1 MPSKKKKWSSTFDRR
16 ERQQEKSKES
26 DESSKTREE
35 GQAKSSPWTES
46 PQASQPSG
54 GACGSSADQIRDD
67 KTTQDKQD
75 HRGRYGRKHP
85 DGRRNKRQKRHQ
97 GRENASVD
105 TEATTESSQTGTE
118 KKTTPQAARS
128 ATQKASGGSVD
139 NGPVQRKTRD
149 DNVDKHS
156 KQVQGESREPGKG
169 PMMAS
174 PFEKGKRSGQIQ
186 AKQARTPFPGNRD
199 VCSPSEQKGQV
210 PLRGCLSGKTVLD
223 LKMLKETK
231 GAGIVQ
237 KLNESMVRFKH
248 FLRSEEEQY
257 NSDEF
262 IFDLTCI
269 LERVCLEPIDENVV
283 KVLTALKGSIF
294 LKSKIPCLL
303 DRIQDSVTLND
314 QESQRKLIQYLI
326 KIFTQFLMPLPSSYA
341 DLPYE
346 QLKLALDES
355 SIDRKDELEKELEVF
370 KQIRDN
376 VIIAERQKRG
386 QRYTNMTGEK
396 PPNDFR
402 DLPICPTNKEM
413 ASQERPFLRKNIS
426 KGRYDD
432 VEHYLDVQF
441 RLLREDFLEP
451 LREGIYEI
459 THNVPKE
466 RRNQSMKCYQG
477 VRIVGKEFTP
487 SGVIYKV
494 QLHDSK
500 SSKAILAHSKRLI
513 FGSFVCL
520 SKDKFQTMLFAT
532 VANRDPKDVDEGKF
546 DIRFVEDQNVFGI
559 EKRQVQYQMAES
571 PAYFEAYYHVL
582 KGLQELNEN
591 SMPFPKY
598 LVECSAE
605 VGPPK
610 YLRRDNNQD
619 PVCYDL
625 SKALAISHPAKLQK
639 VPVLQPEAWPP
650 AEELPLNIS
659 QLEALKTGVTTEF
672 SVIQGP
678 PGTGKTYVG
687 AKIARCLLEN
697 RKQWDPKK
705 ASPMLMV
712 CYTNHALD
720 QFLEKVLEFNQE
732 RGAII
737 RVGGRSKSQSLEGCN
752 LKLFVKDNRQRDKRF
767 YIHWR
772 FKDNYK
778 EMENVKKTILKA
790 DKEILEFRVL
800 EDGMIPLHVDQ
811 LYRSRFPPNTTTEC
825 RKTRNTFKLWLCNN
839 SRLNDMN
846 PAPDGSTKT
855 NHTDGVDGSILQE
868 EDKSEGEQSPDHF
881 RQSFDVHVTDK
892 PPQQKA
898 GCSDEVKV
906 EEKHER
912 HEDTTSR
919 EDEATRIQNQRRLVG
934 EEECIRAIQLPNKG
948 NCEDEDDK
956 DDNENGGGWTK
967 VECRNSSRRKRNEDR
982 KDHTGRGIHST
993 ETTSKKRGKKK
1004 EIDLTADTSQIQEK
1018 LQNVSGMS
1026 DEEAMN
1032 VPNIWFLSE
1041 DERLRLYL
1049 YWAEC
1054 YRDRLRMEVQGYERK
1069 HEQLCAELE
1078 ELRAEE
1084 EEEVIRKA
1092 TVVGMTTSGAAR
1104 YHSMLQKIGPK
1115 IVIIEEAA
1123 EVMEAHIIT
1132 SLSRDT
1138 NHVILIGDHKQLRPK
1153 ATVYELAQKYNL
1165 EISLF
1170 ERMVMN
1176 SMDCKRLSIQHRMR
1190 PEIAALTKRF
1200 YDHEILDHETV
1211 CKFED
1216 IVGITK
1222 NMFFVDH
1229 CQLESLNGNL
1239 QSFSNPHEATFLKS
1253 LCMYLLQQGYG
1264 RHQITILTMYIGQL
1278 LLLQE
1283 KMPRNQFEGI
1293 KICTVDNFQ
1302 GEENDIILLSLVRSN
1317 LEGRIG
1323 FLSESNRICVAL
1335 SRARKGFY
1343 CIGNL
1348 NMLRRQCQVW
1358 QGICNDLDATKAIG
1372 DTFELTCQRHK
1383 NMTSVRNPG
1392 DFPKFGGCSRMCGE
1406 RLHCGHA
1413 CDRPCHPSDAYHH
1426 DQCQKACFN
1435 ICPNEHQCTEVCH
1448 YPKRCPDCYHSM
1460 LKTVPRCGHEQSI
1473 PCSVDPAAFS
1483 CLVKCEKV
1491 LPCGHKCRKKCGE
1504 VCTAKCKEKCL
1515 KSLPC
1520 GHSKEMAC
1528 HRDPTSAE
1536 CNNDCKKVLE
1546 CGHPCKKRCKD
1557 ECQCNEEIMI
1567 QLPCKHMRRVLCHK
1581 KHDSLQCMERCRRI
1595 LDCGHEC
1602 PGICFEDCREDLCKV
1617 TVIKELPCG
1626 HQQSEPCNVDPKSAF
1641 CYNPCKRPLECGHKC
1656 PSVCGCPCKEVKCEE
1671 LCQTK
1676 CARGHACQKLCHLGR
1691 PCDACMV
1698 VDSMPLPTCGHT
1710 VEKLCHIDPKSIRCD
1725 KPCQRL
1731 RTCGHPCVSICSKK
1745 CEAQPCTLPTSKML
1759 PCGHEVV
1766 LPCHKNLSKYKCTE
1780 RIEVNLPCGH
1790 KMHCECRVAQGAEK
1804 KPLCNE
1810 KVEKELPCKHKATL
1824 PCHKKPDDCKC
1835 KKKVDVELSCG
1846 HTKSLVCFSLKK
1858 DLQNASCSVK
1868 TTRKLPCGHETLL
1881 RCYINPEEHSCQE
1894 EVQLTL
1900 SCGHEKL
1907 TTCSEMKNELT
1918 KGECNEVVT
1927 MKLPCGHEKQMT
1939 CSERQKG
1946 NISDAP
1952 SDRFLLCEEEVQL
1965 VLSCGHRKLTSCS
1978 KMRNELAKDECNEK
1992 LTMKLPCGHEK
2003 KVECSQGRKGNIF
2016 CNAPC
2021 DRFLPCE
2028 HRCQKKCGE
2037 NCAAFK
2043 CAVEVQKDLA
2053 CGFHKVSCPCSENV
2067 SQVVCKK
2074 RCQRRLSCGHV
2085 CQGKCA
2091 EECSQYKCNKKVLK
2105 PLNCAG
2111 GHSLQMKC
2119 SDNPGDVKCKEKCN
2133 RKLGCG
2139 HRCPGLCSEKCE
2151 NMRCTHRIEDKFP
2164 CGHKMENVRCFQR
2177 KTATCTAPCQR
2188 QKSSCKHRCKGVCGK
2203 DCSNYPCEEVVN
2215 KLLSCGHNIEM
2226 RCKHPI
2232 DEVQCP
2238 AECKAKLPC
2247 GHYCTGKCYECQERG
2262 SHEFCQHQC
2271 GRLLICLHR
2280 CNAACG
2286 EPCPP
2291 CNKKC
2296 AKSCPHGKCKR
2307 RCSQLCDSC
2316 TEPCKWRCPHY
2327 KCKNLCGEEC
2337 DRPPCNAPCP
2347 KKLPCQH
2354 PCIGLCGEN
2363 CPTLCA
2369 ICNAKKLSST
2379 IAAKGSAKK
2388 EAMRCLQLLD
2398 CGHIISVEEMD
2409 AWMVRKLGDHVQLLQ
2424 CPRCSTSIT
2433 FSYRYG
2439 NIVKRMLKN
2448 VENVKTQIEQLE
2460 IEVSDAVIRLAKDIG
2475 AIQKYDVKHRKSFE
2489 QANLDF
2495 VRSIQWKW
2503 NPFNLQRGN
2512 RSSVFKFTFK
2522 NHLMILQQV
2531 TNTEDV
2537 LANIK
2542 AHREV
2547 SEPWKPAIKDAM
2559 NNIKEDLENPELD
2572 LESLSQ
2578 IHEQAK
2584 KFFLFS
2590 QVLKVQDIA
2599 LMHRISLSGNGV
2611 DRKMSAHIRFK
2622 KFLKGND
2629 DILDIDW
2636 LETIVNLLRKEV
2648 KLEPLPI
2655 EAQDFTNFPGYRTD
2669 VWKLCEKG
2677 HAFCIRRI
2685 VRRGK
2690 SILVGSDGCTLCTVK
2705 ESD

>member
-1 MPSKKKKWSSTFDRR
+1 
-16 ERQQEKSKES
+16 
-26 DESSKTREE
+26 
-35 GQAKSSPWTES
+35 
-46 PQASQPSG
+46 
-54 GACGSSADQIRDD
+54 
-67 KTTQDKQD
+67 
-75 HRGRYGRKHP
+75 
-85 DGRRNKRQKRHQ
+85 
-97 GRENASVD
+97 
-105 TEATTESSQTGTE
+105 
-118 KKTTPQAARS
+118 
-128 ATQKASGGSVD
+128 
-139 NGPVQRKTRD
+139 
-149 DNVDKHS
+149 
-156 KQVQGESREPGKG
+156 
-169 PMMAS
+169 
-174 PFEKGKRSGQIQ
+174 
-186 AKQARTPFPGNRD
+186 
-199 VCSPSEQKGQV
+199 
-210 PLRGCLSGKTVLD
+210 
-223 LKMLKETK
+223 MLKETK

-355 SIDRKDELEKELEVF
+355 SIDRKDELEKKLEVF

-868 EDKSEGEQSPDHF
+868 EDNSEGEQSPDHF

-1372 DTFELTCQRHK
+1372 DTFELTCQRHE

-1766 LPCHKNLSKYKCTE
+1766 LPCHKNPSKYKCTE

-2327 KCKNLCGEEC
+2327 KCNNLCGEEC

-2648 KLEPLPI
+2648 KLEPLPK

>member
-1 MPSKKKKWSSTFDRR
+1 M
-16 ERQQEKSKES
+16 
-26 DESSKTREE
+26 
-35 GQAKSSPWTES
+35 
-46 PQASQPSG
+46 
-54 GACGSSADQIRDD
+54 
-67 KTTQDKQD
+67 
-75 HRGRYGRKHP
+75 
-85 DGRRNKRQKRHQ
+85 
-97 GRENASVD
+97 
-105 TEATTESSQTGTE
+105 
-118 KKTTPQAARS
+118 
-128 ATQKASGGSVD
+128 
-139 NGPVQRKTRD
+139 
-149 DNVDKHS
+149 
-156 KQVQGESREPGKG
+156 
-169 PMMAS
+169 
-174 PFEKGKRSGQIQ
+174 
-186 AKQARTPFPGNRD
+186 
-199 VCSPSEQKGQV
+199 
-210 PLRGCLSGKTVLD
+210 RGCLSGKTVLD

-1176 SMDCKRLSIQHRMR
+1176 SMDCKRLCIQHRMR

>member
-1 MPSKKKKWSSTFDRR
+1 M
-16 ERQQEKSKES
+16 
-26 DESSKTREE
+26 
-35 GQAKSSPWTES
+35 
-46 PQASQPSG
+46 
-54 GACGSSADQIRDD
+54 
-67 KTTQDKQD
+67 
-75 HRGRYGRKHP
+75 
-85 DGRRNKRQKRHQ
+85 
-97 GRENASVD
+97 
-105 TEATTESSQTGTE
+105 
-118 KKTTPQAARS
+118 
-128 ATQKASGGSVD
+128 
-139 NGPVQRKTRD
+139 
-149 DNVDKHS
+149 
-156 KQVQGESREPGKG
+156 
-169 PMMAS
+169 
-174 PFEKGKRSGQIQ
+174 
-186 AKQARTPFPGNRD
+186 
-199 VCSPSEQKGQV
+199 
-210 PLRGCLSGKTVLD
+210 LD

>member
-1 MPSKKKKWSSTFDRR
+1 M
-16 ERQQEKSKES
+16 
-26 DESSKTREE
+26 
-35 GQAKSSPWTES
+35 
-46 PQASQPSG
+46 
-54 GACGSSADQIRDD
+54 
-67 KTTQDKQD
+67 
-75 HRGRYGRKHP
+75 
-85 DGRRNKRQKRHQ
+85 
-97 GRENASVD
+97 
-105 TEATTESSQTGTE
+105 
-118 KKTTPQAARS
+118 
-128 ATQKASGGSVD
+128 
-139 NGPVQRKTRD
+139 
-149 DNVDKHS
+149 
-156 KQVQGESREPGKG
+156 
-169 PMMAS
+169 
-174 PFEKGKRSGQIQ
+174 
-186 AKQARTPFPGNRD
+186 
-199 VCSPSEQKGQV
+199 
-210 PLRGCLSGKTVLD
+210 LD

-269 LERVCLEPIDENVV
+269 LARVCLEPIDENVV

-314 QESQRKLIQYLI
+314 QESQRRLIQYLI

-346 QLKLALDES
+346 QLKQALDES

-370 KQIRDN
+370 KQVRDN

-386 QRYTNMTGEK
+386 QRYTNITGEK
-396 PPNDFR
+396 PPEDFR
-402 DLPICPTNKEM
+402 DLRICPTNKEM
-413 ASQERPFLRKNIS
+413 TSQERPFLRKNIS

-778 EMENVKKTILKA
+778 EMENVKKAILKA

-855 NHTDGVDGSILQE
+855 NHTDGVDGSILLE

-1041 DERLRLYL
+1041 DERLQLYL

-1211 CKFED
+1211 CKFEN

-1460 LKTVPRCGHEQSI
+1460 SKTVPRCGHEQSI

-1557 ECQCNEEIMI
+1557 ECQCNEEITI

-1581 KHDSLQCMERCRRI
+1581 KHDSFQCMERCRRI

-1656 PSVCGCPCKEVKCEE
+1656 PSICGCPCKEVKCEE

-1731 RTCGHPCVSICSKK
+1731 RTCGHPCLSICSKK

-1766 LPCHKNLSKYKCTE
+1766 LPCHKNPSKYKCTE

-1858 DLQNASCSVK
+1858 DLQNASCTVK

-1907 TTCSEMKNELT
+1907 TTCSEMKNELR
-1918 KGECNEVVT
+1918 KGECNEMVT

-1946 NISDAP
+1946 NICDAP

-1965 VLSCGHRKLTSCS
+1965 VLSCGHKKLTSCS

-2037 NCAAFK
+2037 NCASFK

-2091 EECSQYKCNKKVLK
+2091 EECSRYKCNKKVLK

-2119 SDNPGDVKCKEKCN
+2119 SDNPEDVKCKEKCN

-2151 NMRCTHRIEDKFP
+2151 NMRCTNRIEDKFP

-2215 KLLSCGHNIEM
+2215 KFLSCGHNIEM

-2460 IEVSDAVIRLAKDIG
+2460 VEVSDAVIRLAKDIG
-2475 AIQKYDVKHRKSFE
+2475 AIQKYDVKHRESFE

-2522 NHLMILQQV
+2522 NHLMILQHV

-2648 KLEPLPI
+2648 KLEPLPK

-2677 HAFCIRRI
+2677 HVFCIRRI

>member
-1 MPSKKKKWSSTFDRR
+1 M
-16 ERQQEKSKES
+16 
-26 DESSKTREE
+26 
-35 GQAKSSPWTES
+35 
-46 PQASQPSG
+46 
-54 GACGSSADQIRDD
+54 
-67 KTTQDKQD
+67 
-75 HRGRYGRKHP
+75 
-85 DGRRNKRQKRHQ
+85 
-97 GRENASVD
+97 
-105 TEATTESSQTGTE
+105 
-118 KKTTPQAARS
+118 
-128 ATQKASGGSVD
+128 
-139 NGPVQRKTRD
+139 
-149 DNVDKHS
+149 
-156 KQVQGESREPGKG
+156 
-169 PMMAS
+169 
-174 PFEKGKRSGQIQ
+174 
-186 AKQARTPFPGNRD
+186 
-199 VCSPSEQKGQV
+199 
-210 PLRGCLSGKTVLD
+210 LD

-868 EDKSEGEQSPDHF
+868 EDNSEGEQSPDHF

-2327 KCKNLCGEEC
+2327 KCNNLCGEEC

-2648 KLEPLPI
+2648 KLEPLPK

>member
-1 MPSKKKKWSSTFDRR
+1 M
-16 ERQQEKSKES
+16 
-26 DESSKTREE
+26 
-35 GQAKSSPWTES
+35 
-46 PQASQPSG
+46 
-54 GACGSSADQIRDD
+54 
-67 KTTQDKQD
+67 
-75 HRGRYGRKHP
+75 
-85 DGRRNKRQKRHQ
+85 
-97 GRENASVD
+97 
-105 TEATTESSQTGTE
+105 
-118 KKTTPQAARS
+118 
-128 ATQKASGGSVD
+128 
-139 NGPVQRKTRD
+139 
-149 DNVDKHS
+149 
-156 KQVQGESREPGKG
+156 
-169 PMMAS
+169 
-174 PFEKGKRSGQIQ
+174 
-186 AKQARTPFPGNRD
+186 
-199 VCSPSEQKGQV
+199 
-210 PLRGCLSGKTVLD
+210 RGCLSGKTVLD

-355 SIDRKDELEKELEVF
+355 SIDRKDELEKKLEVF

-868 EDKSEGEQSPDHF
+868 EDNSEGEQSPDHF

-1372 DTFELTCQRHK
+1372 DTFELTCQRHE

-1766 LPCHKNLSKYKCTE
+1766 LPCHKNPSKYKCTE

-2327 KCKNLCGEEC
+2327 KCNNLCGEEC

-2648 KLEPLPI
+2648 KLEPLPK

>member
-1 MPSKKKKWSSTFDRR
+1 
-16 ERQQEKSKES
+16 
-26 DESSKTREE
+26 
-35 GQAKSSPWTES
+35 
-46 PQASQPSG
+46 
-54 GACGSSADQIRDD
+54 
-67 KTTQDKQD
+67 
-75 HRGRYGRKHP
+75 
-85 DGRRNKRQKRHQ
+85 
-97 GRENASVD
+97 
-105 TEATTESSQTGTE
+105 
-118 KKTTPQAARS
+118 
-128 ATQKASGGSVD
+128 
-139 NGPVQRKTRD
+139 
-149 DNVDKHS
+149 
-156 KQVQGESREPGKG
+156 
-169 PMMAS
+169 
-174 PFEKGKRSGQIQ
+174 
-186 AKQARTPFPGNRD
+186 
-199 VCSPSEQKGQV
+199 
-210 PLRGCLSGKTVLD
+210 
-223 LKMLKETK
+223 MLKETK

-355 SIDRKDELEKELEVF
+355 SIDRKDELEKKLEVF

-868 EDKSEGEQSPDHF
+868 EDNSEGEQSPDHF

-1372 DTFELTCQRHK
+1372 DTFELTCQRHE

-1676 CARGHACQKLCHLGR
+1676 CARGHACQKLCHHGR

-1766 LPCHKNLSKYKCTE
+1766 LPCHKNPSKYKCTE

-2327 KCKNLCGEEC
+2327 KCNNLCGEEC

-2648 KLEPLPI
+2648 KLEPLPK

>member
-1 MPSKKKKWSSTFDRR
+1 M
-16 ERQQEKSKES
+16 
-26 DESSKTREE
+26 
-35 GQAKSSPWTES
+35 
-46 PQASQPSG
+46 
-54 GACGSSADQIRDD
+54 
-67 KTTQDKQD
+67 
-75 HRGRYGRKHP
+75 
-85 DGRRNKRQKRHQ
+85 
-97 GRENASVD
+97 
-105 TEATTESSQTGTE
+105 
-118 KKTTPQAARS
+118 
-128 ATQKASGGSVD
+128 
-139 NGPVQRKTRD
+139 
-149 DNVDKHS
+149 
-156 KQVQGESREPGKG
+156 
-169 PMMAS
+169 
-174 PFEKGKRSGQIQ
+174 
-186 AKQARTPFPGNRD
+186 
-199 VCSPSEQKGQV
+199 
-210 PLRGCLSGKTVLD
+210 RGCLSGKTVLD

-355 SIDRKDELEKELEVF
+355 SIDRKDELEKKLEVF

-868 EDKSEGEQSPDHF
+868 EDNSEGEQSPDHF

-1176 SMDCKRLSIQHRMR
+1176 SMDCKRLCIQHRMR

-1372 DTFELTCQRHK
+1372 DTFELTCQRHE

-1766 LPCHKNLSKYKCTE
+1766 LPCHKNPSKYKCTE

-1835 KKKVDVELSCG
+1835 KKKLDVELSCG

-2327 KCKNLCGEEC
+2327 KCNNLCGEEC

-2648 KLEPLPI
+2648 KLEPLPK

>member
-1 MPSKKKKWSSTFDRR
+1 M
-16 ERQQEKSKES
+16 
-26 DESSKTREE
+26 
-35 GQAKSSPWTES
+35 
-46 PQASQPSG
+46 
-54 GACGSSADQIRDD
+54 
-67 KTTQDKQD
+67 
-75 HRGRYGRKHP
+75 
-85 DGRRNKRQKRHQ
+85 
-97 GRENASVD
+97 
-105 TEATTESSQTGTE
+105 
-118 KKTTPQAARS
+118 
-128 ATQKASGGSVD
+128 
-139 NGPVQRKTRD
+139 
-149 DNVDKHS
+149 
-156 KQVQGESREPGKG
+156 
-169 PMMAS
+169 
-174 PFEKGKRSGQIQ
+174 
-186 AKQARTPFPGNRD
+186 
-199 VCSPSEQKGQV
+199 
-210 PLRGCLSGKTVLD
+210 RGCLSGKTVLD

>member
-1 MPSKKKKWSSTFDRR
+1 
-16 ERQQEKSKES
+16 
-26 DESSKTREE
+26 
-35 GQAKSSPWTES
+35 
-46 PQASQPSG
+46 
-54 GACGSSADQIRDD
+54 
-67 KTTQDKQD
+67 
-75 HRGRYGRKHP
+75 
-85 DGRRNKRQKRHQ
+85 
-97 GRENASVD
+97 
-105 TEATTESSQTGTE
+105 
-118 KKTTPQAARS
+118 
-128 ATQKASGGSVD
+128 
-139 NGPVQRKTRD
+139 
-149 DNVDKHS
+149 
-156 KQVQGESREPGKG
+156 
-169 PMMAS
+169 
-174 PFEKGKRSGQIQ
+174 
-186 AKQARTPFPGNRD
+186 
-199 VCSPSEQKGQV
+199 
-210 PLRGCLSGKTVLD
+210 
-223 LKMLKETK
+223 MLKETK

-355 SIDRKDELEKELEVF
+355 SIDRKDELEKKLEVF

-868 EDKSEGEQSPDHF
+868 EDNSEGEQSPDHF

-1372 DTFELTCQRHK
+1372 DTFELTCQRHE

-1766 LPCHKNLSKYKCTE
+1766 LPCHKNPSKYKCTE

-1927 MKLPCGHEKQMT
+1927 TKLPCGHEKQMT

-2232 DEVQCP
+2232 NEVQCP

-2327 KCKNLCGEEC
+2327 KCNNLCGEEC

-2648 KLEPLPI
+2648 KLEPLPK

>member
-1 MPSKKKKWSSTFDRR
+1 
-16 ERQQEKSKES
+16 
-26 DESSKTREE
+26 
-35 GQAKSSPWTES
+35 
-46 PQASQPSG
+46 
-54 GACGSSADQIRDD
+54 
-67 KTTQDKQD
+67 
-75 HRGRYGRKHP
+75 
-85 DGRRNKRQKRHQ
+85 
-97 GRENASVD
+97 
-105 TEATTESSQTGTE
+105 
-118 KKTTPQAARS
+118 
-128 ATQKASGGSVD
+128 
-139 NGPVQRKTRD
+139 
-149 DNVDKHS
+149 
-156 KQVQGESREPGKG
+156 
-169 PMMAS
+169 
-174 PFEKGKRSGQIQ
+174 
-186 AKQARTPFPGNRD
+186 
-199 VCSPSEQKGQV
+199 
-210 PLRGCLSGKTVLD
+210 
-223 LKMLKETK
+223 MLKETK

>member
-1 MPSKKKKWSSTFDRR
+1 M
-16 ERQQEKSKES
+16 
-26 DESSKTREE
+26 
-35 GQAKSSPWTES
+35 
-46 PQASQPSG
+46 
-54 GACGSSADQIRDD
+54 
-67 KTTQDKQD
+67 
-75 HRGRYGRKHP
+75 
-85 DGRRNKRQKRHQ
+85 
-97 GRENASVD
+97 
-105 TEATTESSQTGTE
+105 
-118 KKTTPQAARS
+118 
-128 ATQKASGGSVD
+128 
-139 NGPVQRKTRD
+139 
-149 DNVDKHS
+149 
-156 KQVQGESREPGKG
+156 
-169 PMMAS
+169 
-174 PFEKGKRSGQIQ
+174 
-186 AKQARTPFPGNRD
+186 
-199 VCSPSEQKGQV
+199 
-210 PLRGCLSGKTVLD
+210 LD

-355 SIDRKDELEKELEVF
+355 SIDRKDELEKKLEVF

-868 EDKSEGEQSPDHF
+868 EDNSEGEQSPDHF

-1372 DTFELTCQRHK
+1372 DTFELTCQRHE

-1766 LPCHKNLSKYKCTE
+1766 LPCHKNPSKYKCTE

-1835 KKKVDVELSCG
+1835 KKKLDVELSCG

-2327 KCKNLCGEEC
+2327 KCNNLCGEEC

-2648 KLEPLPI
+2648 KLEPLPK

>member
-1 MPSKKKKWSSTFDRR
+1 M
-16 ERQQEKSKES
+16 
-26 DESSKTREE
+26 
-35 GQAKSSPWTES
+35 
-46 PQASQPSG
+46 
-54 GACGSSADQIRDD
+54 
-67 KTTQDKQD
+67 
-75 HRGRYGRKHP
+75 
-85 DGRRNKRQKRHQ
+85 
-97 GRENASVD
+97 
-105 TEATTESSQTGTE
+105 
-118 KKTTPQAARS
+118 
-128 ATQKASGGSVD
+128 
-139 NGPVQRKTRD
+139 
-149 DNVDKHS
+149 
-156 KQVQGESREPGKG
+156 
-169 PMMAS
+169 
-174 PFEKGKRSGQIQ
+174 
-186 AKQARTPFPGNRD
+186 
-199 VCSPSEQKGQV
+199 
-210 PLRGCLSGKTVLD
+210 RGCLSGKTVLD

-1176 SMDCKRLSIQHRMR
+1176 SMDCKRLCIQHRMR

-1766 LPCHKNLSKYKCTE
+1766 LPCHKNPSKYKCTE

-2316 TEPCKWRCPHY
+2316 TEPCTWSCPHY
-2327 KCKNLCGEEC
+2327 QCKNLCGEEC

-2648 KLEPLPI
+2648 KLEPLPK

>member
-1 MPSKKKKWSSTFDRR
+1 M
-16 ERQQEKSKES
+16 
-26 DESSKTREE
+26 
-35 GQAKSSPWTES
+35 
-46 PQASQPSG
+46 
-54 GACGSSADQIRDD
+54 
-67 KTTQDKQD
+67 
-75 HRGRYGRKHP
+75 
-85 DGRRNKRQKRHQ
+85 
-97 GRENASVD
+97 
-105 TEATTESSQTGTE
+105 
-118 KKTTPQAARS
+118 
-128 ATQKASGGSVD
+128 
-139 NGPVQRKTRD
+139 
-149 DNVDKHS
+149 
-156 KQVQGESREPGKG
+156 
-169 PMMAS
+169 
-174 PFEKGKRSGQIQ
+174 
-186 AKQARTPFPGNRD
+186 
-199 VCSPSEQKGQV
+199 
-210 PLRGCLSGKTVLD
+210 RGCLSGKTVLD

-355 SIDRKDELEKELEVF
+355 SIDRKDELEKKLEVF

-868 EDKSEGEQSPDHF
+868 EDNSEGEQSPDHF

-1176 SMDCKRLSIQHRMR
+1176 SMDCKRLCIQHRMR

-1372 DTFELTCQRHK
+1372 DTFELTCQRHE

-1528 HRDPTSAE
+1528 HRDPTFAE

-1766 LPCHKNLSKYKCTE
+1766 LPCHKNPSKYKCTE

-1835 KKKVDVELSCG
+1835 KKKLDVELSCG

-2327 KCKNLCGEEC
+2327 KCNNLCGEEC

-2648 KLEPLPI
+2648 KLEPLPK

>member
-1 MPSKKKKWSSTFDRR
+1 M
-16 ERQQEKSKES
+16 
-26 DESSKTREE
+26 
-35 GQAKSSPWTES
+35 
-46 PQASQPSG
+46 
-54 GACGSSADQIRDD
+54 
-67 KTTQDKQD
+67 
-75 HRGRYGRKHP
+75 
-85 DGRRNKRQKRHQ
+85 
-97 GRENASVD
+97 
-105 TEATTESSQTGTE
+105 
-118 KKTTPQAARS
+118 
-128 ATQKASGGSVD
+128 
-139 NGPVQRKTRD
+139 
-149 DNVDKHS
+149 
-156 KQVQGESREPGKG
+156 
-169 PMMAS
+169 
-174 PFEKGKRSGQIQ
+174 
-186 AKQARTPFPGNRD
+186 
-199 VCSPSEQKGQV
+199 
-210 PLRGCLSGKTVLD
+210 RGCLSGKTVLD

-1460 LKTVPRCGHEQSI
+1460 LKTVPQCGHEQSI

-2316 TEPCKWRCPHY
+2316 TEPCTWSCPHY
-2327 KCKNLCGEEC
+2327 QCKNLCGEEC

>member
-1 MPSKKKKWSSTFDRR
+1 
-16 ERQQEKSKES
+16 
-26 DESSKTREE
+26 
-35 GQAKSSPWTES
+35 
-46 PQASQPSG
+46 
-54 GACGSSADQIRDD
+54 
-67 KTTQDKQD
+67 
-75 HRGRYGRKHP
+75 
-85 DGRRNKRQKRHQ
+85 
-97 GRENASVD
+97 
-105 TEATTESSQTGTE
+105 
-118 KKTTPQAARS
+118 
-128 ATQKASGGSVD
+128 
-139 NGPVQRKTRD
+139 
-149 DNVDKHS
+149 
-156 KQVQGESREPGKG
+156 
-169 PMMAS
+169 
-174 PFEKGKRSGQIQ
+174 
-186 AKQARTPFPGNRD
+186 
-199 VCSPSEQKGQV
+199 
-210 PLRGCLSGKTVLD
+210 
-223 LKMLKETK
+223 MLKETK

-248 FLRSEEEQY
+248 FLRSEEEQH

-314 QESQRKLIQYLI
+314 QESRRKLIQYLI
-326 KIFTQFLMPLPSSYA
+326 KIFTQFLIPLPSSYA

-346 QLKLALDES
+346 QLKQALDES
-355 SIDRKDELEKELEVF
+355 SIDRKDELEKELEDF
-370 KQIRDN
+370 KQVRDN
-376 VIIAERQKRG
+376 VIIAERQKRR
-386 QRYTNMTGEK
+386 QRYPNMTGEK

-402 DLPICPTNKEM
+402 DLPICPTNEEM
-413 ASQERPFLRKNIS
+413 TSQERPFLRKNIS

-591 SMPFPKY
+591 CMPFPMY

-650 AEELPLNIS
+650 AEKLPLNIS

-839 SRLNDMN
+839 SQLNDMN

-868 EDKSEGEQSPDHF
+868 KDKSEGEQSPDHF
-881 RQSFDVHVTDK
+881 RQSFDVHITDK

-1041 DERLRLYL
+1041 DERLQLYL

-1176 SMDCKRLSIQHRMR
+1176 SMDCKRLCIQHRMR

-1211 CKFED
+1211 CKFEN

-1348 NMLRRQCQVW
+1348 NMLRHQCQVW

-1460 LKTVPRCGHEQSI
+1460 SKTVPRCGHEQSI

-1557 ECQCNEEIMI
+1557 ECQCNEEITI

-1581 KHDSLQCMERCRRI
+1581 KHDSFQCMERCRRI

-1656 PSVCGCPCKEVKCEE
+1656 PSICGCPCKEVKCEE

-1731 RTCGHPCVSICSKK
+1731 RTCGHPCLSICSKK

-1766 LPCHKNLSKYKCTE
+1766 LPCHKNPSKYKCTE

-1858 DLQNASCSVK
+1858 DLQNASCTVK

-1907 TTCSEMKNELT
+1907 TTCSEMKNELR
-1918 KGECNEVVT
+1918 KGECNEMVT

-1946 NISDAP
+1946 NICDAP

-2037 NCAAFK
+2037 NCASFK

-2091 EECSQYKCNKKVLK
+2091 EECSRYKCNKKVLK

-2119 SDNPGDVKCKEKCN
+2119 SDNPEDVKCKEKCN

-2151 NMRCTHRIEDKFP
+2151 NMRCTNRIEDKFP
-2164 CGHKMENVRCFQR
+2164 CGHKMENVRCFER

-2215 KLLSCGHNIEM
+2215 KFLSCGHNIEM

-2247 GHYCTGKCYECQERG
+2247 GHNCTGKCYECQERG

-2280 CNAACG
+2280 CNAVCG

-2291 CNKKC
+2291 CDKKC

-2316 TEPCKWRCPHY
+2316 TEPCTWSCPHY
-2327 KCKNLCGEEC
+2327 QCKNLCGEEC

-2460 IEVSDAVIRLAKDIG
+2460 VEVSDAVIRLAKDIG

-2503 NPFNLQRGN
+2503 NPFNLPRGN

-2559 NNIKEDLENPELD
+2559 NNIREDLENPELD

-2648 KLEPLPI
+2648 KLEPMPK
-2655 EAQDFTNFPGYRTD
+2655 EAQDFANFPGYRTD

>member
-1 MPSKKKKWSSTFDRR
+1 M
-16 ERQQEKSKES
+16 
-26 DESSKTREE
+26 
-35 GQAKSSPWTES
+35 
-46 PQASQPSG
+46 
-54 GACGSSADQIRDD
+54 
-67 KTTQDKQD
+67 
-75 HRGRYGRKHP
+75 
-85 DGRRNKRQKRHQ
+85 
-97 GRENASVD
+97 
-105 TEATTESSQTGTE
+105 
-118 KKTTPQAARS
+118 
-128 ATQKASGGSVD
+128 
-139 NGPVQRKTRD
+139 
-149 DNVDKHS
+149 
-156 KQVQGESREPGKG
+156 
-169 PMMAS
+169 
-174 PFEKGKRSGQIQ
+174 
-186 AKQARTPFPGNRD
+186 
-199 VCSPSEQKGQV
+199 
-210 PLRGCLSGKTVLD
+210 RGCLSGKTVLD

-1176 SMDCKRLSIQHRMR
+1176 SMDCKRLCIQHRMR

-1460 LKTVPRCGHEQSI
+1460 LKTVPQCGHEQSI

>member
-1 MPSKKKKWSSTFDRR
+1 M
-16 ERQQEKSKES
+16 
-26 DESSKTREE
+26 
-35 GQAKSSPWTES
+35 
-46 PQASQPSG
+46 
-54 GACGSSADQIRDD
+54 
-67 KTTQDKQD
+67 
-75 HRGRYGRKHP
+75 
-85 DGRRNKRQKRHQ
+85 
-97 GRENASVD
+97 
-105 TEATTESSQTGTE
+105 
-118 KKTTPQAARS
+118 
-128 ATQKASGGSVD
+128 
-139 NGPVQRKTRD
+139 
-149 DNVDKHS
+149 
-156 KQVQGESREPGKG
+156 
-169 PMMAS
+169 
-174 PFEKGKRSGQIQ
+174 
-186 AKQARTPFPGNRD
+186 
-199 VCSPSEQKGQV
+199 
-210 PLRGCLSGKTVLD
+210 LD

-269 LERVCLEPIDENVV
+269 LARVCLEPIDENVV

-314 QESQRKLIQYLI
+314 QESQRRLIQYLI

-346 QLKLALDES
+346 QLKQALDES

-370 KQIRDN
+370 KQVRDN

-386 QRYTNMTGEK
+386 QRYTNITGEK
-396 PPNDFR
+396 PPEDFR
-402 DLPICPTNKEM
+402 DLRICPTNKEM
-413 ASQERPFLRKNIS
+413 TSQERPFLRKNIS

-868 EDKSEGEQSPDHF
+868 EDNSEGEQSPDHF

-1041 DERLRLYL
+1041 DERLQLYL

-1372 DTFELTCQRHK
+1372 DTFELTCQRHE

-1460 LKTVPRCGHEQSI
+1460 SKTVPRCGHEQSI

-1602 PGICFEDCREDLCKV
+1602 PGTCFEDCREDLCKV

-1656 PSVCGCPCKEVKCEE
+1656 PSICGCPCKEVKCEE

-1731 RTCGHPCVSICSKK
+1731 RTCGHPCLSICSKK

-1766 LPCHKNLSKYKCTE
+1766 LPCHKNPSKYKCTE

-1858 DLQNASCSVK
+1858 DLQNASCTVK

-1946 NISDAP
+1946 NICDAP

-2037 NCAAFK
+2037 NCASFK

-2091 EECSQYKCNKKVLK
+2091 EECSRYKCNKKVLK

-2119 SDNPGDVKCKEKCN
+2119 SDNPEDVKCKEKCN

-2151 NMRCTHRIEDKFP
+2151 NMRCTNRIEDKFP

-2307 RCSQLCDSC
+2307 RCSQLCDYC

-2460 IEVSDAVIRLAKDIG
+2460 VEVSDAVIRLAKDIG

-2648 KLEPLPI
+2648 KLEPLPK

>member
-1 MPSKKKKWSSTFDRR
+1 M
-16 ERQQEKSKES
+16 
-26 DESSKTREE
+26 
-35 GQAKSSPWTES
+35 
-46 PQASQPSG
+46 
-54 GACGSSADQIRDD
+54 
-67 KTTQDKQD
+67 
-75 HRGRYGRKHP
+75 
-85 DGRRNKRQKRHQ
+85 
-97 GRENASVD
+97 
-105 TEATTESSQTGTE
+105 
-118 KKTTPQAARS
+118 
-128 ATQKASGGSVD
+128 
-139 NGPVQRKTRD
+139 
-149 DNVDKHS
+149 
-156 KQVQGESREPGKG
+156 
-169 PMMAS
+169 
-174 PFEKGKRSGQIQ
+174 
-186 AKQARTPFPGNRD
+186 
-199 VCSPSEQKGQV
+199 
-210 PLRGCLSGKTVLD
+210 LD

-355 SIDRKDELEKELEVF
+355 SIDRKDELEKKLEVF

-610 YLRRDNNQD
+610 YLRRDNHQD

-767 YIHWR
+767 YIHRR

-868 EDKSEGEQSPDHF
+868 EDNSEGEQSPDHF

-1372 DTFELTCQRHK
+1372 DTFELTCQRHE

-1766 LPCHKNLSKYKCTE
+1766 LPCHKNPSKYKCTE

-2327 KCKNLCGEEC
+2327 KCNNLCGEEC

-2475 AIQKYDVKHRKSFE
+2475 AIQKHDVKHRKSFE

-2648 KLEPLPI
+2648 KLEPLPK

>member
-1 MPSKKKKWSSTFDRR
+1 
-16 ERQQEKSKES
+16 
-26 DESSKTREE
+26 
-35 GQAKSSPWTES
+35 
-46 PQASQPSG
+46 
-54 GACGSSADQIRDD
+54 
-67 KTTQDKQD
+67 
-75 HRGRYGRKHP
+75 
-85 DGRRNKRQKRHQ
+85 
-97 GRENASVD
+97 
-105 TEATTESSQTGTE
+105 
-118 KKTTPQAARS
+118 
-128 ATQKASGGSVD
+128 
-139 NGPVQRKTRD
+139 
-149 DNVDKHS
+149 
-156 KQVQGESREPGKG
+156 
-169 PMMAS
+169 
-174 PFEKGKRSGQIQ
+174 
-186 AKQARTPFPGNRD
+186 
-199 VCSPSEQKGQV
+199 
-210 PLRGCLSGKTVLD
+210 
-223 LKMLKETK
+223 
-231 GAGIVQ
+231 
-237 KLNESMVRFKH
+237 
-248 FLRSEEEQY
+248 
-257 NSDEF
+257 
-262 IFDLTCI
+262 
-269 LERVCLEPIDENVV
+269 
-283 KVLTALKGSIF
+283 
-294 LKSKIPCLL
+294 
-303 DRIQDSVTLND
+303 
-314 QESQRKLIQYLI
+314 
-326 KIFTQFLMPLPSSYA
+326 MPLPSSYA

-355 SIDRKDELEKELEVF
+355 SIDRKDELEKKLEVF

-868 EDKSEGEQSPDHF
+868 EDNSEGEQSPDHF

-1372 DTFELTCQRHK
+1372 DTFELTCQRHE

-1766 LPCHKNLSKYKCTE
+1766 LPCHKNPSKYKCTE

-2327 KCKNLCGEEC
+2327 KCNNLCGEEC

-2648 KLEPLPI
+2648 KLEPLPK

>member
-1 MPSKKKKWSSTFDRR
+1 M
-16 ERQQEKSKES
+16 
-26 DESSKTREE
+26 
-35 GQAKSSPWTES
+35 
-46 PQASQPSG
+46 
-54 GACGSSADQIRDD
+54 
-67 KTTQDKQD
+67 
-75 HRGRYGRKHP
+75 
-85 DGRRNKRQKRHQ
+85 
-97 GRENASVD
+97 
-105 TEATTESSQTGTE
+105 
-118 KKTTPQAARS
+118 
-128 ATQKASGGSVD
+128 
-139 NGPVQRKTRD
+139 
-149 DNVDKHS
+149 
-156 KQVQGESREPGKG
+156 
-169 PMMAS
+169 
-174 PFEKGKRSGQIQ
+174 
-186 AKQARTPFPGNRD
+186 
-199 VCSPSEQKGQV
+199 
-210 PLRGCLSGKTVLD
+210 RGCLSGKTVLD

-1460 LKTVPRCGHEQSI
+1460 LKTVPQCGHEQSI

>member
-1 MPSKKKKWSSTFDRR
+1 M
-16 ERQQEKSKES
+16 
-26 DESSKTREE
+26 
-35 GQAKSSPWTES
+35 
-46 PQASQPSG
+46 
-54 GACGSSADQIRDD
+54 
-67 KTTQDKQD
+67 
-75 HRGRYGRKHP
+75 
-85 DGRRNKRQKRHQ
+85 
-97 GRENASVD
+97 
-105 TEATTESSQTGTE
+105 
-118 KKTTPQAARS
+118 
-128 ATQKASGGSVD
+128 
-139 NGPVQRKTRD
+139 
-149 DNVDKHS
+149 
-156 KQVQGESREPGKG
+156 
-169 PMMAS
+169 
-174 PFEKGKRSGQIQ
+174 
-186 AKQARTPFPGNRD
+186 
-199 VCSPSEQKGQV
+199 
-210 PLRGCLSGKTVLD
+210 RGCLSGKTVLD

-355 SIDRKDELEKELEVF
+355 SIDRKDELEKKLEVF

-868 EDKSEGEQSPDHF
+868 EDNSEGEQSPDHF

-1176 SMDCKRLSIQHRMR
+1176 SMDCKRLCIQHRMR

-1372 DTFELTCQRHK
+1372 DTFELTCQRHE

-1766 LPCHKNLSKYKCTE
+1766 LPCHKNPSKYKCTE

-1835 KKKVDVELSCG
+1835 KKKLDVELSCG

-2316 TEPCKWRCPHY
+2316 TEPCTWSCPHY
-2327 KCKNLCGEEC
+2327 QCKNLCGEEC

-2648 KLEPLPI
+2648 KLEPLPK

>member
-1 MPSKKKKWSSTFDRR
+1 M
-16 ERQQEKSKES
+16 
-26 DESSKTREE
+26 
-35 GQAKSSPWTES
+35 
-46 PQASQPSG
+46 
-54 GACGSSADQIRDD
+54 
-67 KTTQDKQD
+67 
-75 HRGRYGRKHP
+75 
-85 DGRRNKRQKRHQ
+85 
-97 GRENASVD
+97 
-105 TEATTESSQTGTE
+105 
-118 KKTTPQAARS
+118 
-128 ATQKASGGSVD
+128 
-139 NGPVQRKTRD
+139 
-149 DNVDKHS
+149 
-156 KQVQGESREPGKG
+156 
-169 PMMAS
+169 
-174 PFEKGKRSGQIQ
+174 
-186 AKQARTPFPGNRD
+186 
-199 VCSPSEQKGQV
+199 
-210 PLRGCLSGKTVLD
+210 RGCLSGKTVLD

-1170 ERMVMN
+1170 ERMVVN
-1176 SMDCKRLSIQHRMR
+1176 SMDCKRLCIQHRMR

>member
-1 MPSKKKKWSSTFDRR
+1 
-16 ERQQEKSKES
+16 
-26 DESSKTREE
+26 
-35 GQAKSSPWTES
+35 
-46 PQASQPSG
+46 
-54 GACGSSADQIRDD
+54 
-67 KTTQDKQD
+67 
-75 HRGRYGRKHP
+75 
-85 DGRRNKRQKRHQ
+85 
-97 GRENASVD
+97 
-105 TEATTESSQTGTE
+105 
-118 KKTTPQAARS
+118 
-128 ATQKASGGSVD
+128 
-139 NGPVQRKTRD
+139 
-149 DNVDKHS
+149 
-156 KQVQGESREPGKG
+156 
-169 PMMAS
+169 
-174 PFEKGKRSGQIQ
+174 
-186 AKQARTPFPGNRD
+186 
-199 VCSPSEQKGQV
+199 
-210 PLRGCLSGKTVLD
+210 
-223 LKMLKETK
+223 MLKETK

-1176 SMDCKRLSIQHRMR
+1176 SMDCKRLCIQHRMR

-1766 LPCHKNLSKYKCTE
+1766 LPCHKNPSKYKCTE

-2119 SDNPGDVKCKEKCN
+2119 SDSPGDVKCKEKCN

-2316 TEPCKWRCPHY
+2316 TEPCTWSCPHY
-2327 KCKNLCGEEC
+2327 QCKNLCGEEC

-2648 KLEPLPI
+2648 KLEPLPK

>member
-1 MPSKKKKWSSTFDRR
+1 
-16 ERQQEKSKES
+16 
-26 DESSKTREE
+26 
-35 GQAKSSPWTES
+35 
-46 PQASQPSG
+46 
-54 GACGSSADQIRDD
+54 
-67 KTTQDKQD
+67 
-75 HRGRYGRKHP
+75 
-85 DGRRNKRQKRHQ
+85 
-97 GRENASVD
+97 
-105 TEATTESSQTGTE
+105 
-118 KKTTPQAARS
+118 
-128 ATQKASGGSVD
+128 
-139 NGPVQRKTRD
+139 
-149 DNVDKHS
+149 
-156 KQVQGESREPGKG
+156 
-169 PMMAS
+169 
-174 PFEKGKRSGQIQ
+174 
-186 AKQARTPFPGNRD
+186 
-199 VCSPSEQKGQV
+199 
-210 PLRGCLSGKTVLD
+210 
-223 LKMLKETK
+223 MLKETK
-231 GAGIVQ
+231 GAGIAQ

-248 FLRSEEEQY
+248 FLRSEEEQH

-314 QESQRKLIQYLI
+314 QESQRRLIQYLI

-346 QLKLALDES
+346 QLKQALDES
-355 SIDRKDELEKELEVF
+355 SIDRKDELEKDLEDF
-370 KQIRDN
+370 KQVRDN
-376 VIIAERQKRG
+376 VIIAERQKRR
-386 QRYTNMTGEK
+386 QRYPNMTGEK

-402 DLPICPTNKEM
+402 DLPICPTNEEM

-466 RRNQSMKCYQG
+466 RRSQSMKCYQG

-591 SMPFPKY
+591 CMPFPEY

-650 AEELPLNIS
+650 AEKLPLNIS

-752 LKLFVKDNRQRDKRF
+752 LKLFVKDNRQRDKDNRQRDKRF

-839 SRLNDMN
+839 SQLNDMN

-898 GCSDEVKV
+898 GCSDKVKV

-956 DDNENGGGWTK
+956 DDNENGGGWIK
-967 VECRNSSRRKRNEDR
+967 VGCRNSSRRKRNEDR
-982 KDHTGRGIHST
+982 KDRTGRGIHST

-1041 DERLRLYL
+1041 DQRLRLYL

-1211 CKFED
+1211 CKFEN

-1253 LCMYLLQQGYG
+1253 LCMYLLQQGYR

-1348 NMLRRQCQVW
+1348 NMLRRQCQLW

-1372 DTFELTCQRHK
+1372 DTFELACQRHK
-1383 NMTSVRNPG
+1383 NMTSVRNPS

-1435 ICPNEHQCTEVCH
+1435 SCPNEHQCTEVCH

-1460 LKTVPRCGHEQSI
+1460 SKTVPRCGHEQSI

-1536 CNNDCKKVLE
+1536 CNNDCKNVLE

-1581 KHDSLQCMERCRRI
+1581 KHDSFQCMERCRRI

-1731 RTCGHPCVSICSKK
+1731 RTCGHPCLSICSKK

-1766 LPCHKNLSKYKCTE
+1766 LPCHKNPSKYKCTE

-1858 DLQNASCSVK
+1858 DLQNASCTVK

-1918 KGECNEVVT
+1918 KGECNEMVT

-1939 CSERQKG
+1939 CSEQQKG
-1946 NISDAP
+1946 NICDAP

-1978 KMRNELAKDECNEK
+1978 KMRDELAKDECNEK

-2037 NCAAFK
+2037 NCASFK

-2119 SDNPGDVKCKEKCN
+2119 SDNPEDVKCKEKCN

-2139 HRCPGLCSEKCE
+2139 HRCPGLCREKCE
-2151 NMRCTHRIEDKFP
+2151 NMRCTNRIEDKFP
-2164 CGHKMENVRCFQR
+2164 CGHKMENVRCFER

-2215 KLLSCGHNIEM
+2215 KFLSCGHNIEM

-2247 GHYCTGKCYECQERG
+2247 GHNCTGKCYECQERG

-2280 CNAACG
+2280 CNAVCG

-2316 TEPCKWRCPHY
+2316 TEPCTWSCPHY
-2327 KCKNLCGEEC
+2327 QCKNLCGEEC

-2460 IEVSDAVIRLAKDIG
+2460 VEVSDAVIRLAKDIG

-2503 NPFNLQRGN
+2503 NPFNLPRGN
-2512 RSSVFKFTFK
+2512 RSSVFKFAFK

-2547 SEPWKPAIKDAM
+2547 SEPWKPAIEDAM

-2648 KLEPLPI
+2648 KLEPLPK
-2655 EAQDFTNFPGYRTD
+2655 EAQDFANFPGYRTD

>member
-1 MPSKKKKWSSTFDRR
+1 M
-16 ERQQEKSKES
+16 
-26 DESSKTREE
+26 
-35 GQAKSSPWTES
+35 
-46 PQASQPSG
+46 
-54 GACGSSADQIRDD
+54 
-67 KTTQDKQD
+67 
-75 HRGRYGRKHP
+75 
-85 DGRRNKRQKRHQ
+85 
-97 GRENASVD
+97 
-105 TEATTESSQTGTE
+105 
-118 KKTTPQAARS
+118 
-128 ATQKASGGSVD
+128 
-139 NGPVQRKTRD
+139 
-149 DNVDKHS
+149 
-156 KQVQGESREPGKG
+156 
-169 PMMAS
+169 
-174 PFEKGKRSGQIQ
+174 
-186 AKQARTPFPGNRD
+186 
-199 VCSPSEQKGQV
+199 
-210 PLRGCLSGKTVLD
+210 RGCLSGKTVLD

-355 SIDRKDELEKELEVF
+355 SIDRKDELEKKLEVF

-868 EDKSEGEQSPDHF
+868 EDNSEGEQSPDHF

-1372 DTFELTCQRHK
+1372 DTFELTCQRHE

-1766 LPCHKNLSKYKCTE
+1766 LPCHKNPSKYKCTE

-2327 KCKNLCGEEC
+2327 KCNNLCGEEC

-2475 AIQKYDVKHRKSFE
+2475 AIQKHDVKHRKSFE

-2648 KLEPLPI
+2648 KLEPLPK

>member
-1 MPSKKKKWSSTFDRR
+1 M
-16 ERQQEKSKES
+16 
-26 DESSKTREE
+26 
-35 GQAKSSPWTES
+35 
-46 PQASQPSG
+46 
-54 GACGSSADQIRDD
+54 
-67 KTTQDKQD
+67 
-75 HRGRYGRKHP
+75 
-85 DGRRNKRQKRHQ
+85 
-97 GRENASVD
+97 
-105 TEATTESSQTGTE
+105 
-118 KKTTPQAARS
+118 
-128 ATQKASGGSVD
+128 
-139 NGPVQRKTRD
+139 
-149 DNVDKHS
+149 
-156 KQVQGESREPGKG
+156 
-169 PMMAS
+169 
-174 PFEKGKRSGQIQ
+174 
-186 AKQARTPFPGNRD
+186 
-199 VCSPSEQKGQV
+199 
-210 PLRGCLSGKTVLD
+210 LD

-868 EDKSEGEQSPDHF
+868 EDNSEGEQSPDHF

-1372 DTFELTCQRHK
+1372 DTFELTCQRHE

>member
-1 MPSKKKKWSSTFDRR
+1 M
-16 ERQQEKSKES
+16 
-26 DESSKTREE
+26 
-35 GQAKSSPWTES
+35 
-46 PQASQPSG
+46 
-54 GACGSSADQIRDD
+54 
-67 KTTQDKQD
+67 
-75 HRGRYGRKHP
+75 
-85 DGRRNKRQKRHQ
+85 
-97 GRENASVD
+97 
-105 TEATTESSQTGTE
+105 
-118 KKTTPQAARS
+118 
-128 ATQKASGGSVD
+128 
-139 NGPVQRKTRD
+139 
-149 DNVDKHS
+149 
-156 KQVQGESREPGKG
+156 
-169 PMMAS
+169 
-174 PFEKGKRSGQIQ
+174 
-186 AKQARTPFPGNRD
+186 
-199 VCSPSEQKGQV
+199 
-210 PLRGCLSGKTVLD
+210 LD
-223 LKMLKETK
+223 LEMLKEMRGTD
-231 GAGIVQ
+231 IVQ
-237 KLNESMVRFKH
+237 KLSESMARFKH
-248 FLRSEEEQY
+248 FLRSEEEQHK
-257 NSDEF
+257 SDEF

-269 LERVCLEPIDENVV
+269 LATVCLEPIDENVI
-283 KVLTALKGSIF
+283 KILTALKGSIF
-294 LKSKIPCLL
+294 FKSKIPFLL
-303 DRIQDSVTLND
+303 DRIQDSETLNY
-314 QESQRKLIQYLI
+314 QGSRRRLIQCLI
-326 KIFTQFLMPLPSSYA
+326 KIFKRFLMPLPSSYA

-346 QLKLALDES
+346 QLKRALDGAR
-355 SIDRKDELEKELEVF
+355 IDKKAELEKELEDF
-370 KQIRDN
+370 KQFRDN
-376 VIIAERQKRG
+376 IITAERQKRG
-386 QRYTNMTGEK
+386 QRYTNMTGKK

-413 ASQERPFLRKNIS
+413 TSQERPFLRTNIS

-459 THNVPKE
+459 THNVPRE
-466 RRNQSMKCYQG
+466 RRNQSMKCYQE
-477 VRIVGKEFTP
+477 VRIVGKEFTS

-494 QLHDSK
+494 KLQESK
-500 SSKAILAHSKRLI
+500 FSKAILAHSKRLI

-520 SKDKFQTMLFAT
+520 SKDNFQTMLFAT
-532 VANRDPKDVDEGKF
+532 VANRDPKDVEEGKF
-546 DIRFVEDQNVFGI
+546 DIRFVEDQNVFDI
-559 EKRQVQYQMAES
+559 EKRQEPYQMAES

-591 SMPFPKY
+591 SLPFPKY

-605 VGPPK
+605 VDPPK
-610 YLRRDNNQD
+610 YLRRDSNQD

-625 SKALAISHPAKLQK
+625 SKALAVSHPVRLQK
-639 VPVLQPEAWPP
+639 IPVLEPEAWPP

-659 QLEALKTGVTTEF
+659 QLEALRTGVTTEF

-697 RKQWDPKK
+697 RKQWDPEK

-720 QFLEKVLEFNQE
+720 QFLEKVLEFNRE

-752 LKLFVKDNRQRDKRF
+752 LKLFVKDNRRLDKRGF
-767 YIHWR
+767 IYWKL
-772 FKDNYK
+772 KDNLK
-778 EMENVKKTILKA
+778 EIENVQKTFLKA
-790 DKEILEFRVL
+790 ERAILEFTVL
-800 EDGMIPLHVDQ
+800 EGDMNPLHVDQ
-811 LYRSRFPPNTTTEC
+811 LYDSLFPRNATTEC
-825 RKTRNTFKLWLCNN
+825 QDTSNTFKLWLCNDC
-839 SRLNDMN
+839 RLNDTN
-846 PAPDGSTKT
+846 QVSDGSVET
-855 NHTDGVDGSILQE
+855 NHADGVDGSILQE

-881 RQSFDVHVTDK
+881 WAPFDIHVTDK
-892 PPQQKA
+892 PPQLKVE
-898 GCSDEVKV
+898 SSYEVKV
-906 EEKHER
+906 EETHKGL
-912 HEDTTSR
+912 EDMTAR

-934 EEECIRAIQLPNKG
+934 EEECMSAIQLPNKG
-948 NCEDEDDK
+948 NCEDEDDI
-956 DDNENGGGWTK
+956 DDDENGERWIK
-967 VECRNSSRRKRNEDR
+967 VKYKKSSRRQRNEER
-982 KDHTGRGIHST
+982 KDHIGRSSHST
-993 ETTSKKRGKKK
+993 ETTSKKRKKK
-1004 EIDLTADTSQIQEK
+1004 KKGEAKIDLRADTGQIQEK
-1018 LQNVSGMS
+1018 LQNLHVMS
-1026 DEEAMN
+1026 DEEAMS
-1032 VPNIWFLSE
+1032 VTNIWSLSE
-1041 DERLRLYL
+1041 EKRLRLYL

-1054 YRDRLRMEVQGYERK
+1054 YRDRHRMEVQGYEQK
-1069 HEQLCAELE
+1069 HRRLCDELE

-1176 SMDCKRLSIQHRMR
+1176 SMDCKRLCIQHRMR

-1211 CKFED
+1211 YKFEN
-1216 IVGITK
+1216 IVGISQ

-1229 CQLESLNGNL
+1229 CQPESQNGNL
-1239 QSFSNPHEATFLKS
+1239 QSFSNPHEATFLKY
-1253 LCMYLLQQGYG
+1253 LCKYLLQQGYKP
-1264 RHQITILTMYIGQL
+1264 HQITVLTMYIGQL
-1278 LLLQE
+1278 LLLQQQ
-1283 KMPRNQFEGI
+1283 MPRNQFEGI
-1293 KICTVDNFQ
+1293 KICAVDNFQ

-1317 LEGRIG
+1317 SVGRIG

-1348 NMLRRQCQVW
+1348 NMLRRQCPVW
-1358 QGICNDLDATKAIG
+1358 QGICHDLDTAKAIG

-1383 NMTSVRNPG
+1383 NVTSVRNPG
-1392 DFPKFGGCSRMCGE
+1392 DFPTCGGCRKMCGE
-1406 RLHCGHA
+1406 RLDCGHA
-1413 CDRPCHPSDAYHH
+1413 CDRPCHPSDLYHVE
-1426 DQCQKACFN
+1426 QCRKVCFKS
-1435 ICPNEHQCTEVCH
+1435 CPNEHQCGKVCH
-1448 YPKRCPDCYHSM
+1448 YPRSCPDCSHGM
-1460 LKTVPRCGHEQSI
+1460 WKTVPKCGHEQSI

-1483 CLVKCEKV
+1483 CLVKCEKM

-1520 GHSKEMAC
+1520 GHSKEIAC
-1528 HRDPTSAE
+1528 HRDPTTVE

-1557 ECQCNEEIMI
+1557 ECQCNEEIMV
-1567 QLPCKHMRRVLCHK
+1567 QLPCKHMKRVLCHK
-1581 KHDSLQCMERCRRI
+1581 KHDSFECHERCRRT

-1602 PGICFEDCREDLCKV
+1602 PGNCFEDCRVDLCKA

-1626 HQQSEPCNVDPKSAF
+1626 HRQSEPCNVDPKSAF
-1641 CYNPCKRPLECGHKC
+1641 CYNPCQRPLDCGHKC
-1656 PSVCGCPCKEVKCEE
+1656 PSVCGRQCKEVKCEE

-1676 CARGHACQKLCHLGR
+1676 CARGHACQKLCHYGR
-1691 PCDACMV
+1691 ACDACMV
-1698 VDSMPLPTCGHT
+1698 VHNMPLPTCGHT
-1710 VEKLCHIDPKSIRCD
+1710 VEKLCYIDPKSINCD
-1725 KPCQRL
+1725 KPCQRS
-1731 RTCGHPCVSICSKK
+1731 RACGHPCSSICSKK
-1745 CEAQPCTLPTSKML
+1745 CEAQPCTLPMSKTL

-1766 LPCHKNLSKYKCTE
+1766 LPCHKNPLKYKCTKG
-1780 RIEVNLPCGH
+1780 IEVNLPCGH
-1790 KMHCECRVAQGAEK
+1790 KMHYECHVAQGAEK

-1810 KVEKELPCKHKATL
+1810 KVEKELPCSHKLIL

-1858 DLQNASCSVK
+1858 DLQNATCTAK
-1868 TTRKLPCGHETLL
+1868 TTRILPCGHETIL

-1900 SCGHEKL
+1900 SCGHEKH
-1907 TTCSEMKNELT
+1907 TTCSEIKNELT
-1918 KGECNEVVT
+1918 KEECNEMVPIE
-1927 MKLPCGHEKQMT
+1927 LPCGHEKQMT
-1939 CSERQKG
+1939 CSERQKR
-1946 NISDAP
+1946 NICDAP
-1952 SDRFLLCEEEVQL
+1952 NDRFLLCEEEVQL
-1965 VLSCGHRKLTSCS
+1965 VLSCGHKKLTSCS
-1978 KMRNELAKDECNEK
+1978 KMRNELVKDECNEK
-1992 LTMKLPCGHEK
+1992 VTMELPCGHEK
-2003 KVECSQGRKGNIF
+2003 KVGCSEGRKGNIF

-2021 DRFLPCE
+2021 NRFLPCE

-2037 NCAAFK
+2037 NCASFK

-2053 CGFHKVSCPCSENV
+2053 CGFHKVSCLCSDDV
-2067 SQVVCKK
+2067 SQVVCTN
-2074 RCQRRLSCGHV
+2074 RCQRKLSCGHE
-2085 CQGKCA
+2085 CQGKCS
-2091 EECSQYKCNKKVLK
+2091 EECSQKKCRKKVSK

-2111 GHSLQMKC
+2111 GHSLQMRC
-2119 SDNPGDVKCKEKCN
+2119 SDDPNDVKCKEKCN

-2139 HRCPGLCSEKCE
+2139 HPCPGLCSENCK
-2151 NMRCTHRIEDKFP
+2151 NMRCTNTIEDKFP
-2164 CGHKMENVRCFQR
+2164 CGHKMESFRCFER
-2177 KTATCTAPCQR
+2177 TTATCIAPCQR
-2188 QKSSCKHRCKGVCGK
+2188 QKSSCKHPCKGVCGK
-2203 DCSNYPCEEVVN
+2203 DCSNYPCNEVVI
-2215 KLLSCGHNIEM
+2215 KVLSCGHKIKM
-2226 RCKHPI
+2226 HCKQSI

-2238 AECKAKLPC
+2238 AECRAKLPC
-2247 GHYCTGKCYECQERG
+2247 GHYCSGKCYECQERG

-2316 TEPCKWRCPHY
+2316 TEPCTWSCPHY
-2327 KCKNLCGEEC
+2327 QCKNLCGEEC

-2379 IAAKGSAKK
+2379 LAVRGSVKK
-2388 EAMRCLQLLD
+2388 ETTRCLQLLD
-2398 CGHIISVEEMD
+2398 CGHTISVEEMD
-2409 AWMVRKLGDHVQLLQ
+2409 AWMVRELGDHIQFLQ
-2424 CPRCSTSIT
+2424 CPRCSRSIT

-2439 NIVKRMLKN
+2439 NIVKRTLKN
-2448 VENVKTQIEQLE
+2448 VENVKKQIEQLE
-2460 IEVSDAVIRLAKDIG
+2460 VEVNDASIRLAKDIG
-2475 AIQKYDVKHRKSFE
+2475 ATQEYDEKHRKKFG
-2489 QANLDF
+2489 QADLAF
-2495 VRSIQWKW
+2495 ARSIPWKW
-2503 NPFNLQRGN
+2503 NPFNLPRKN
-2512 RSSVFKFTFK
+2512 RSSVFTFTFK

-2531 TNTEDV
+2531 RKTEDV

-2547 SEPWKPAIKDAM
+2547 SEPSKAIKDAM
-2559 NNIKEDLENPELD
+2559 KNIKEDLENPELD

-2578 IHEQAK
+2578 IHVQAK

-2599 LMHRISLSGNGV
+2599 LMHRISLSGSGA
-2611 DRKMSAHIRFK
+2611 DRKMLAHIRFK
-2622 KFLKGND
+2622 KFLQGNE

-2648 KLEPLPI
+2648 KLAPLPE
-2655 EAQDFTNFPGYRTD
+2655 EAQDFANFPGYQRD
-2669 VWKLCEKG
+2669 IWKLCEKG
-2677 HAFCIRRI
+2677 HAFYIGCI

-2690 SILVGSDGCTLCTVK
+2690 SIPVGSEGCMLCAVN

>member
-1 MPSKKKKWSSTFDRR
+1 
-16 ERQQEKSKES
+16 
-26 DESSKTREE
+26 
-35 GQAKSSPWTES
+35 
-46 PQASQPSG
+46 
-54 GACGSSADQIRDD
+54 
-67 KTTQDKQD
+67 
-75 HRGRYGRKHP
+75 
-85 DGRRNKRQKRHQ
+85 
-97 GRENASVD
+97 
-105 TEATTESSQTGTE
+105 
-118 KKTTPQAARS
+118 
-128 ATQKASGGSVD
+128 
-139 NGPVQRKTRD
+139 
-149 DNVDKHS
+149 
-156 KQVQGESREPGKG
+156 
-169 PMMAS
+169 
-174 PFEKGKRSGQIQ
+174 
-186 AKQARTPFPGNRD
+186 
-199 VCSPSEQKGQV
+199 
-210 PLRGCLSGKTVLD
+210 
-223 LKMLKETK
+223 MLKETK

-355 SIDRKDELEKELEVF
+355 SIDRKDELEKKLEVF

-868 EDKSEGEQSPDHF
+868 EDNSEGEQSPDHF

-1372 DTFELTCQRHK
+1372 DTFELTCQRHE

-1766 LPCHKNLSKYKCTE
+1766 LPCHKNPSKYKCTE

-2316 TEPCKWRCPHY
+2316 TEPCTWSCPHY
-2327 KCKNLCGEEC
+2327 QCKNLCGEEC

-2648 KLEPLPI
+2648 KLEPLPK

>member
-1 MPSKKKKWSSTFDRR
+1 M
-16 ERQQEKSKES
+16 
-26 DESSKTREE
+26 
-35 GQAKSSPWTES
+35 
-46 PQASQPSG
+46 
-54 GACGSSADQIRDD
+54 
-67 KTTQDKQD
+67 
-75 HRGRYGRKHP
+75 
-85 DGRRNKRQKRHQ
+85 
-97 GRENASVD
+97 
-105 TEATTESSQTGTE
+105 
-118 KKTTPQAARS
+118 
-128 ATQKASGGSVD
+128 
-139 NGPVQRKTRD
+139 
-149 DNVDKHS
+149 
-156 KQVQGESREPGKG
+156 
-169 PMMAS
+169 
-174 PFEKGKRSGQIQ
+174 
-186 AKQARTPFPGNRD
+186 
-199 VCSPSEQKGQV
+199 
-210 PLRGCLSGKTVLD
+210 LD

-1176 SMDCKRLSIQHRMR
+1176 SMDCKRLCIQHRMR

-2316 TEPCKWRCPHY
+2316 TEPCTWSCPHY
-2327 KCKNLCGEEC
+2327 QCKNLCGEEC

>member
-1 MPSKKKKWSSTFDRR
+1 M
-16 ERQQEKSKES
+16 
-26 DESSKTREE
+26 
-35 GQAKSSPWTES
+35 
-46 PQASQPSG
+46 
-54 GACGSSADQIRDD
+54 
-67 KTTQDKQD
+67 
-75 HRGRYGRKHP
+75 
-85 DGRRNKRQKRHQ
+85 
-97 GRENASVD
+97 
-105 TEATTESSQTGTE
+105 
-118 KKTTPQAARS
+118 
-128 ATQKASGGSVD
+128 
-139 NGPVQRKTRD
+139 
-149 DNVDKHS
+149 
-156 KQVQGESREPGKG
+156 
-169 PMMAS
+169 
-174 PFEKGKRSGQIQ
+174 
-186 AKQARTPFPGNRD
+186 
-199 VCSPSEQKGQV
+199 
-210 PLRGCLSGKTVLD
+210 RGCLSGKTVLD

-1766 LPCHKNLSKYKCTE
+1766 LPCHKNPSKYKCTE

-2316 TEPCKWRCPHY
+2316 TEPCTWSCPHY
-2327 KCKNLCGEEC
+2327 QCKNLCGEEC

-2648 KLEPLPI
+2648 KLEPLPK

>member
-1 MPSKKKKWSSTFDRR
+1 
-16 ERQQEKSKES
+16 
-26 DESSKTREE
+26 
-35 GQAKSSPWTES
+35 
-46 PQASQPSG
+46 
-54 GACGSSADQIRDD
+54 
-67 KTTQDKQD
+67 
-75 HRGRYGRKHP
+75 
-85 DGRRNKRQKRHQ
+85 
-97 GRENASVD
+97 
-105 TEATTESSQTGTE
+105 
-118 KKTTPQAARS
+118 
-128 ATQKASGGSVD
+128 
-139 NGPVQRKTRD
+139 
-149 DNVDKHS
+149 
-156 KQVQGESREPGKG
+156 
-169 PMMAS
+169 
-174 PFEKGKRSGQIQ
+174 
-186 AKQARTPFPGNRD
+186 
-199 VCSPSEQKGQV
+199 
-210 PLRGCLSGKTVLD
+210 
-223 LKMLKETK
+223 MLKETK

-494 QLHDSK
+494 QLQDSK
-500 SSKAILAHSKRLI
+500 FSKAILAHSKRLI

-520 SKDKFQTMLFAT
+520 SKDNFQTMLFAT
-532 VANRDPKDVDEGKF
+532 VANRDPEDVEAGKF
-546 DIRFVEDQNVFGI
+546 DIRFVEDQNVFDI
-559 EKRQVQYQMAES
+559 EKRPEEYQMAES

-752 LKLFVKDNRQRDKRF
+752 LKIFVKDNRQRDKRF

-1766 LPCHKNLSKYKCTE
+1766 LPCHKNPSKYKCTE

-2119 SDNPGDVKCKEKCN
+2119 SDSPGDVKCKEKCN

-2648 KLEPLPI
+2648 KLEPLPK

>member
-1 MPSKKKKWSSTFDRR
+1 M
-16 ERQQEKSKES
+16 
-26 DESSKTREE
+26 
-35 GQAKSSPWTES
+35 
-46 PQASQPSG
+46 
-54 GACGSSADQIRDD
+54 
-67 KTTQDKQD
+67 
-75 HRGRYGRKHP
+75 
-85 DGRRNKRQKRHQ
+85 
-97 GRENASVD
+97 
-105 TEATTESSQTGTE
+105 
-118 KKTTPQAARS
+118 
-128 ATQKASGGSVD
+128 
-139 NGPVQRKTRD
+139 
-149 DNVDKHS
+149 
-156 KQVQGESREPGKG
+156 
-169 PMMAS
+169 
-174 PFEKGKRSGQIQ
+174 
-186 AKQARTPFPGNRD
+186 
-199 VCSPSEQKGQV
+199 
-210 PLRGCLSGKTVLD
+210 LD

-355 SIDRKDELEKELEVF
+355 SIDRKDELEKKLEVF

-868 EDKSEGEQSPDHF
+868 EDNSEGEQSPDHF

-1004 EIDLTADTSQIQEK
+1004 EIDLAADTSQIQEK

-1372 DTFELTCQRHK
+1372 DTFELTCQRHE

-1766 LPCHKNLSKYKCTE
+1766 LPCHKNPSKYKCTE

-2327 KCKNLCGEEC
+2327 KCNNLCGEEC

-2559 NNIKEDLENPELD
+2559 KNIKEDLENPELD

-2648 KLEPLPI
+2648 KLEPLPK

>member
-1 MPSKKKKWSSTFDRR
+1 M
-16 ERQQEKSKES
+16 
-26 DESSKTREE
+26 
-35 GQAKSSPWTES
+35 
-46 PQASQPSG
+46 
-54 GACGSSADQIRDD
+54 
-67 KTTQDKQD
+67 
-75 HRGRYGRKHP
+75 
-85 DGRRNKRQKRHQ
+85 
-97 GRENASVD
+97 
-105 TEATTESSQTGTE
+105 
-118 KKTTPQAARS
+118 
-128 ATQKASGGSVD
+128 
-139 NGPVQRKTRD
+139 
-149 DNVDKHS
+149 
-156 KQVQGESREPGKG
+156 
-169 PMMAS
+169 
-174 PFEKGKRSGQIQ
+174 
-186 AKQARTPFPGNRD
+186 
-199 VCSPSEQKGQV
+199 
-210 PLRGCLSGKTVLD
+210 RGCLSGKTVLD

-355 SIDRKDELEKELEVF
+355 SIDRKDELEKKLEVF

-868 EDKSEGEQSPDHF
+868 EDNSEGEQSPDHF

-1004 EIDLTADTSQIQEK
+1004 EIDLAADTSQIQEK

-1372 DTFELTCQRHK
+1372 DTFELTCQRHE

-1766 LPCHKNLSKYKCTE
+1766 LPCHKNPSKYKCTE

-2327 KCKNLCGEEC
+2327 KCNNLCGEEC

-2559 NNIKEDLENPELD
+2559 KNIKEDLENPELD

-2648 KLEPLPI
+2648 KLEPLPK

>member
-1 MPSKKKKWSSTFDRR
+1 M
-16 ERQQEKSKES
+16 
-26 DESSKTREE
+26 
-35 GQAKSSPWTES
+35 
-46 PQASQPSG
+46 
-54 GACGSSADQIRDD
+54 
-67 KTTQDKQD
+67 
-75 HRGRYGRKHP
+75 
-85 DGRRNKRQKRHQ
+85 
-97 GRENASVD
+97 
-105 TEATTESSQTGTE
+105 
-118 KKTTPQAARS
+118 
-128 ATQKASGGSVD
+128 
-139 NGPVQRKTRD
+139 
-149 DNVDKHS
+149 
-156 KQVQGESREPGKG
+156 
-169 PMMAS
+169 
-174 PFEKGKRSGQIQ
+174 
-186 AKQARTPFPGNRD
+186 
-199 VCSPSEQKGQV
+199 
-210 PLRGCLSGKTVLD
+210 RGCLSGKTVLD

-248 FLRSEEEQY
+248 FLRSEEEQH

-269 LERVCLEPIDENVV
+269 LARVCLEPIDENVV

-314 QESQRKLIQYLI
+314 QESQRRLIQYLI

-346 QLKLALDES
+346 QLKQALDKS
-355 SIDRKDELEKELEVF
+355 SIDRKDELEKELEDF
-370 KQIRDN
+370 KQVRDN
-376 VIIAERQKRG
+376 VIIAERQKRR
-386 QRYTNMTGEK
+386 QRYPNMTGEK

-402 DLPICPTNKEM
+402 DLPICPTNEEM
-413 ASQERPFLRKNIS
+413 TSQERPFLRKNIS

-591 SMPFPKY
+591 CMPFPKY

-650 AEELPLNIS
+650 AEKLPLNIS

-846 PAPDGSTKT
+846 PVPDGSTKT

-956 DDNENGGGWTK
+956 DDNENGGGWIK

-982 KDHTGRGIHST
+982 KDRTGRGIHST
-993 ETTSKKRGKKK
+993 ETTGKKRGKKK

-1041 DERLRLYL
+1041 DQRLRLYL

-1176 SMDCKRLSIQHRMR
+1176 SMDCKRLCIQHRMR

-1211 CKFED
+1211 CEFEN

-1253 LCMYLLQQGYG
+1253 LCMYLLQQGYR

-1348 NMLRRQCQVW
+1348 NMLRRQCQLW

-1372 DTFELTCQRHK
+1372 DTFELACQRHK
-1383 NMTSVRNPG
+1383 NMTSVRNPS

-1435 ICPNEHQCTEVCH
+1435 SCPNEHQCTEVCH

-1460 LKTVPRCGHEQSI
+1460 SKTVPRCGHEQSI

-1581 KHDSLQCMERCRRI
+1581 KHDSFQCMERCRRI

-1656 PSVCGCPCKEVKCEE
+1656 PSVCGYPCKEVKCEE

-1698 VDSMPLPTCGHT
+1698 VDSIPLPTCGHT

-1731 RTCGHPCVSICSKK
+1731 RTCGHPCLSICSKK

-1766 LPCHKNLSKYKCTE
+1766 LPCHKNPSKYKCTE

-1858 DLQNASCSVK
+1858 DLQNASCTVK

-1918 KGECNEVVT
+1918 KGECNEMVT

-1939 CSERQKG
+1939 CSEQQKG
-1946 NISDAP
+1946 NICDAP

-1978 KMRNELAKDECNEK
+1978 KMRDELAKDECNEK

-2037 NCAAFK
+2037 NCASFK

-2119 SDNPGDVKCKEKCN
+2119 SDNPEDVKCKEKCN

-2151 NMRCTHRIEDKFP
+2151 NMRCTNRIEDKFP
-2164 CGHKMENVRCFQR
+2164 CGHKMENVRCFER
-2177 KTATCTAPCQR
+2177 KAATCTAPCQR

-2215 KLLSCGHNIEM
+2215 KFLSCGHNIEM
-2226 RCKHPI
+2226 RCKHPT

-2238 AECKAKLPC
+2238 ADCKAKLPC

-2280 CNAACG
+2280 CNAVCG

-2291 CNKKC
+2291 CDKKC

-2316 TEPCKWRCPHY
+2316 TEPCTWSCPHY
-2327 KCKNLCGEEC
+2327 QCKNLCGEEC

-2460 IEVSDAVIRLAKDIG
+2460 VEVSDAVIRLAKDIG

-2503 NPFNLQRGN
+2503 NPFNLPRGN
-2512 RSSVFKFTFK
+2512 RSSVFKFAFK

-2648 KLEPLPI
+2648 KLEPLPK
-2655 EAQDFTNFPGYRTD
+2655 EAQDFANFPGYRTD

>member
-1 MPSKKKKWSSTFDRR
+1 
-16 ERQQEKSKES
+16 
-26 DESSKTREE
+26 
-35 GQAKSSPWTES
+35 
-46 PQASQPSG
+46 
-54 GACGSSADQIRDD
+54 
-67 KTTQDKQD
+67 
-75 HRGRYGRKHP
+75 
-85 DGRRNKRQKRHQ
+85 
-97 GRENASVD
+97 
-105 TEATTESSQTGTE
+105 
-118 KKTTPQAARS
+118 
-128 ATQKASGGSVD
+128 
-139 NGPVQRKTRD
+139 
-149 DNVDKHS
+149 
-156 KQVQGESREPGKG
+156 
-169 PMMAS
+169 
-174 PFEKGKRSGQIQ
+174 
-186 AKQARTPFPGNRD
+186 
-199 VCSPSEQKGQV
+199 
-210 PLRGCLSGKTVLD
+210 
-223 LKMLKETK
+223 
-231 GAGIVQ
+231 
-237 KLNESMVRFKH
+237 
-248 FLRSEEEQY
+248 
-257 NSDEF
+257 
-262 IFDLTCI
+262 
-269 LERVCLEPIDENVV
+269 
-283 KVLTALKGSIF
+283 
-294 LKSKIPCLL
+294 
-303 DRIQDSVTLND
+303 
-314 QESQRKLIQYLI
+314 
-326 KIFTQFLMPLPSSYA
+326 MPLPSSYA

-934 EEECIRAIQLPNKG
+934 EEECIRTIQLPNKG

-1460 LKTVPRCGHEQSI
+1460 SKTVPRCGHEQSI

-1581 KHDSLQCMERCRRI
+1581 KHDSFQCMERCRRI

-1656 PSVCGCPCKEVKCEE
+1656 PSVCGYPCKEVKCEE

-1766 LPCHKNLSKYKCTE
+1766 LPCHKNPSKYKCTE

-1858 DLQNASCSVK
+1858 DLQNASCTVK

-1978 KMRNELAKDECNEK
+1978 KMRDELAKDECNEK

-2037 NCAAFK
+2037 NCASFK

-2119 SDNPGDVKCKEKCN
+2119 SDNPEDVKCKEKCH

-2460 IEVSDAVIRLAKDIG
+2460 VEVSDAVIRLAKDIG

-2503 NPFNLQRGN
+2503 NPFNLPRGN
-2512 RSSVFKFTFK
+2512 RSSVFKFAFK

-2648 KLEPLPI
+2648 KLEPLPK

>member
-1 MPSKKKKWSSTFDRR
+1 M
-16 ERQQEKSKES
+16 
-26 DESSKTREE
+26 
-35 GQAKSSPWTES
+35 
-46 PQASQPSG
+46 
-54 GACGSSADQIRDD
+54 
-67 KTTQDKQD
+67 
-75 HRGRYGRKHP
+75 
-85 DGRRNKRQKRHQ
+85 
-97 GRENASVD
+97 
-105 TEATTESSQTGTE
+105 
-118 KKTTPQAARS
+118 
-128 ATQKASGGSVD
+128 
-139 NGPVQRKTRD
+139 
-149 DNVDKHS
+149 
-156 KQVQGESREPGKG
+156 
-169 PMMAS
+169 
-174 PFEKGKRSGQIQ
+174 
-186 AKQARTPFPGNRD
+186 
-199 VCSPSEQKGQV
+199 
-210 PLRGCLSGKTVLD
+210 LD

-1170 ERMVMN
+1170 ERMVVN
-1176 SMDCKRLSIQHRMR
+1176 SMDCKRLCIQHRMR

>member
-1 MPSKKKKWSSTFDRR
+1 M
-16 ERQQEKSKES
+16 
-26 DESSKTREE
+26 
-35 GQAKSSPWTES
+35 
-46 PQASQPSG
+46 
-54 GACGSSADQIRDD
+54 
-67 KTTQDKQD
+67 
-75 HRGRYGRKHP
+75 
-85 DGRRNKRQKRHQ
+85 
-97 GRENASVD
+97 
-105 TEATTESSQTGTE
+105 
-118 KKTTPQAARS
+118 
-128 ATQKASGGSVD
+128 
-139 NGPVQRKTRD
+139 
-149 DNVDKHS
+149 
-156 KQVQGESREPGKG
+156 
-169 PMMAS
+169 
-174 PFEKGKRSGQIQ
+174 
-186 AKQARTPFPGNRD
+186 
-199 VCSPSEQKGQV
+199 
-210 PLRGCLSGKTVLD
+210 RGCLSGKTVLD

-1176 SMDCKRLSIQHRMR
+1176 SMDCKRLCIQHRMR

-1460 LKTVPRCGHEQSI
+1460 LKTVPQCGHEQSI

-2316 TEPCKWRCPHY
+2316 TEPCTWSCPHY
-2327 KCKNLCGEEC
+2327 QCKNLCGEEC